1 MPNIFPQL
9 VKVHPSFTE
18 PELILTYAQA
28 TGAFE
33 VLPEGKPTVKIG
45 NSDLAVYIHSL
56 DLRTQA
62 QAGQAS
68 GNYLPSATLIANYF
82 QTLTYLARVRAEW
95 DHHDIAAASNWGVGL
110 VAAQDLAMKQG
121 IYQIMRT
128 ALLYGF
134 NPTNNEGLLNAQGA
148 TKVTLPPDT
157 QGNLTLRTYN
167 NADMFLFL
175 LNQVVALKSAMYQS
189 GGKINNRVVVVS
201 PQRVFLTLQMAAVID
216 VVSFQRPGAGTDTVA
231 EAVQKV
237 LKEAGDTIEWYFD
250 DTLIGM
256 GPASSADDCVIVT
269 IPEIEQP
276 TVAGI
281 NTNAFADLMPHKKAV
296 NAMYADMA
304 APMKI
309 PTPIP
314 DGAITEVQELR
325 ITSGWNLRPQGL
337 MLISMPY

>member
-1 MPNIFPQL
+1 
-9 VKVHPSFTE
+9 
-18 PELILTYAQA
+18 
-28 TGAFE
+28 
-33 VLPEGKPTVKIG
+33 
-45 NSDLAVYIHSL
+45 
-56 DLRTQA
+56 
-62 QAGQAS
+62 
-68 GNYLPSATLIANYF
+68 
-82 QTLTYLARVRAEW
+82 
-95 DHHDIAAASNWGVGL
+95 
-110 VAAQDLAMKQG
+110 
-121 IYQIMRT
+121 
-128 ALLYGF
+128 
-134 NPTNNEGLLNAQGA
+134 
-148 TKVTLPPDT
+148 
-157 QGNLTLRTYN
+157 
-167 NADMFLFL
+167 
-175 LNQVVALKSAMYQS
+175 
-189 GGKINNRVVVVS
+189 
-201 PQRVFLTLQMAAVID
+201 MAAVID